1 MVYLTPYN
9 FEDEILESDV
19 PCLIKFSNRGCPLCL
34 GMEDVYQALYSK
46 YGSRIKFG
54 TVDTEVNPDLS
65 EVFDID
71 GVPTI
76 FFFDQGDAEE
86 VPYPEDPHPY
96 SGYGQQ
102 YLINYLNNK
111 IKEE

>member
-1 MVYLTPYN
+1 
-9 FEDEILESDV
+9 
-19 PCLIKFSNRGCPLCL
+19 
-34 GMEDVYQALYSK
+34 MEDVYQALYSK

-102 YLINYLNNK
+102 YLINYLNSK
-111 IKEE
+111 INEE